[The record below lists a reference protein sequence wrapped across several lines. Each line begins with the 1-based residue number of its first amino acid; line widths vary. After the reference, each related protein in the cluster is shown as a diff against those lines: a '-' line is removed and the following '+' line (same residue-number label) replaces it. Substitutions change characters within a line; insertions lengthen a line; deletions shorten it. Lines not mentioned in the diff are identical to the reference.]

1 MSDEPWPEVPGYV
14 VLPGAAPPDDPDV
27 APAVEQGTRRRVLLR
42 RLPELRADERPA
54 MTQVLGRY
62 AEVSSDDMTEPATL
76 AEGADVLV
84 LAAAP
89 RTLADTSVA
98 PRTTGQLVTALV
110 PVASALEAI
119 HAAGLGHGVID
130 RRAVA
135 VDDTGRPR
143 LADTGVAA
151 ALHVLAPRE
160 IPAPSARAD
169 LADLRRLA
177 LLLAERVADPAV
189 AEAFADPAV
198 PATAQD
204 AVELLL
210 DLAQPEPLPGAVA
223 AAEVPVETDTHP
235 VPVESPVPVETATG
249 EAEAPPAVEEP
260 AEPAPSG
267 RRQVDGRWVFVT
279 VVAVLALV
287 VVVLLARP
295 EPDPA
300 ASRAAPPVP
309 AEPTGSTPGTDASP
323 ATTEQPTG
331 DAAGDD
337 AGDEPSPAATT
348 DVTAEAAA
356 AAGVAL
362 CGAPVPAPEET
373 PPAPD
378 DWADVV
384 AELYLRRSAALVT
397 GQTSLLCEVYDPRSP
412 GLAADIELD
421 DAYSDQRVRPDGLDF
436 VVESAEQVQE
446 DGAAVILEVTDRLEP
461 YRLVTPS
468 GDVVAEL
475 PGVPSE
481 TWLARVVVDAT
492 GTDWRFG

>member
-27 APAVEQGTRRRVLLR
+27 APAVEQGSRRRVVLR
-42 RLPELRADERPA
+42 RLPELRAGERPA
-54 MTQVLGRY
+54 ITEVLNRY
-62 AEVSSDDMTEPATL
+62 AEVSSVDMAEPARL

-84 LAAAP
+84 LSP
-89 RTLADTSVA
+89 TDRTLADRSIA

-119 HAAGLGHGVID
+119 HAAGLGHGVVD
-130 RRAVA
+130 RRAVS
-135 VDDTGRPR
+135 VDDEGRPR

-151 ALHVLAPRE
+151 ALHVLSPRE
-160 IPAPSARAD
+160 IPEPSARAD
-169 LADLRRLA
+169 LADFRRLA
-177 LLLAERVADPAV
+177 LRLAERVAAPAV

-198 PATAQD
+198 PATAGD

-210 DLAQPEPLPGAVA
+210 DLAPPEPLPG
-223 AAEVPVETDTHP
+223 PVEP
-235 VPVESPVPVETATG
+235 GP
-249 EAEAPPAVEEP
+249 AEPGPAEPEP
-260 AEPAPSG
+260 AEPEAASPGLVVAAAPAVAEPEERPAWRLRG
-267 RRQVDGRWVFVT
+267 VDGRWVFVT

-287 VVVLLARP
+287 VLVLLARP
-295 EPDPA
+295 APEPTA
-300 ASRAAPPVP
+300 GRAVPPVP
-309 AEPTGSTPGTDASP
+309 AEPTTSPGTEPSP
-323 ATTEQPTG
+323 RATLQPMD

-337 AGDEPSPAATT
+337 EASPAATT

-362 CGAPVPAPEET
+362 CGAPAPAPEET
-373 PPAPD
+373 PAAPD
-378 DWADVV
+378 DWVDVV
-384 AELYLRRSAALVT
+384 TDLYLRRSAALVT

-421 DAYSDQRVRPDGLDF
+421 EAYRAQQVRPDGLDF
-436 VVESAEQVQE
+436 LVESAEQVQE
-446 DGAAVILEVTDRLEP
+446 DGAAAILEVTDQLQP

-481 TWLARVVVDAT
+481 TWLARVVPDAT
-492 GTDWRFG
+492 GTEWRFG